1 MRWFRRQPAGYYLIS
16 MMFVFQIEATPGDWL
31 NVGSA
36 EGDGVHGVGV
46 AIHELMKA
54 NGGTLGPASTDVAR
68 LMASPRNGPT
78 SPSAPPGIQAPNPDL
93 EAAAAIPTPS

>member
-1 MRWFRRQPAGYYLIS
+1 
-16 MMFVFQIEATPGDWL
+16 MMFVFQIEATSGNWL

-54 NGGTLGPASTDVAR
+54 NGGTLKAGEYRCRPLDGFTQEWSHLTLSST
-68 LMASPRNGPT
+68 GH
-78 SPSAPPGIQAPNPDL
+78 PSS
-93 EAAAAIPTPS
+93 ES